1 MASNGNS
8 ILLIDDDA
16 ELGALLSDYLRR
28 EGFRLRVA
36 ANGDEGLALASSEEF
51 RLVLLDIMLPGLD
64 GFEVLRSLR
73 KTSELPVIMLTA
85 RGEDVDRIVGLEMGA
100 DDYLPKPFNA
110 RELVARIRAVLRR
123 MHAAPQA
130 EAQPE
135 EPSQISV
142 GELIVDLAG
151 YRAILG
157 GRELPLTTIEFA
169 MLRELMRA
177 RGRVLSRDALL
188 DRVRGR
194 EFELFDRSI
203 DVHISHLRQKL
214 GDDPHNPRYIKTVRL
229 VGYMFIG

>member
-110 RELVARIRAVLRR
+110 RELVARI
-123 MHAAPQA
+123 
-130 EAQPE
+130 
-135 EPSQISV
+135 
-142 GELIVDLAG
+142 
-151 YRAILG
+151 
-157 GRELPLTTIEFA
+157 
-169 MLRELMRA
+169 
-177 RGRVLSRDALL
+177 
-188 DRVRGR
+188 
-194 EFELFDRSI
+194 
-203 DVHISHLRQKL
+203 
-214 GDDPHNPRYIKTVRL
+214 
-229 VGYMFIG
+229 